1 MLIQSKSGNIH
12 SQNFLPK
19 VGQKSNSTLLFLG
32 PITVRKHV
40 FCSWT
45 NHWLPCCIWDDFMI
59 RIYFESYGN
68 IFQSQGNPKGCIL
81 SDGLSSMH
89 LCKSYY
95 SYINRGQCYDT
106 FFLSRRALVISEPIA
121 SGESLQGSLDAG
133 LIEGVHAN
141 AGRNNFKLISI
152 NRFGA

>member
-121 SGESLQGSLDAG
+121 SGEGPS
-133 LIEGVHAN
+133 
-141 AGRNNFKLISI
+141 RKP
-152 NRFGA
+152 